1 MAAASGVNGC
11 EDQVDDRGSTP
22 YAAVRGAI
30 GPPARR
36 ATSQTQQQEDV

>member
-1 MAAASGVNGC
+1 MAAASVTNGC
-11 EDQVDDRGSTP
+11 EDQVDDRGRTP

-30 GPPARR
+30 GPLPR